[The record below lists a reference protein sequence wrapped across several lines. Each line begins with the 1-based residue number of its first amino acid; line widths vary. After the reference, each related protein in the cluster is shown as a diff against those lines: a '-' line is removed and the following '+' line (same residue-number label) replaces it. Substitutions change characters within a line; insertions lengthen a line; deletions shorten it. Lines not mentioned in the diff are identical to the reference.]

1 MQIPIA
7 AVPSRAGEGVF
18 IRDDGK
24 VVPSKIVTDLGT
36 FWSFGDSSC
45 TGQAGKS
52 IGDVLDSDFE
62 KWLETKMVN
71 YCVSSHFM

>member
-1 MQIPIA
+1 M
-7 AVPSRAGEGVF
+7 PSRAGAGIF

-24 VVPSKIVTDLGT
+24 VTPSKIVTDLGT

>member
-1 MQIPIA
+1 M
-7 AVPSRAGEGVF
+7 PSRAGEGVF

-24 VVPSKIVTDLGT
+24 VVPSKIVTDLST

-62 KWLETKMVN
+62 KWLKTKTVN
-71 YCVSSHFM
+71 YYFSFHFI